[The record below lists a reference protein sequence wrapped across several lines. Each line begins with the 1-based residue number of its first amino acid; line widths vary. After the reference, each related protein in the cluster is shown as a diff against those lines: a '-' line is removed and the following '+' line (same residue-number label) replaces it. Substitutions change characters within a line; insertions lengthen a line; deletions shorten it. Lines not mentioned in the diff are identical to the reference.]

1 MKRWQ
6 LSPFDKTAAVALA
19 RDAGLPPLLG
29 ALLLGRGCATP
40 QQAHAMLDSGSFAD
54 PLLMKDMDKAVSR
67 LRRALDDFEKIAV
80 YGDYDADGV
89 TATAIL
95 FTYLRDQG
103 AKVSFYIP
111 QRGSEGYGLNMAAV
125 DTLNREGVDLI
136 VTVDNGV
143 SAVKEIAYA
152 KKLGMDVIVT
162 DHHQPQEQLPQAA
175 ALVNAHQPG
184 DESPYKEL
192 SGAGVAF
199 KLLIAME
206 GGGPEAVERVEKYA
220 DLAAVGTVGDSVP
233 LTGENRLI
241 VQTGLRQIDKRR
253 RPGLDAI
260 LDPGSGKTDAGKL
273 AFTAVPC
280 INATGR
286 MGAPE
291 RAVRLLTYQDS
302 ASAQALAQELKGDN
316 ARRKQVEQEIF
327 QAAAAKIEGDSEL
340 RFARVILVEG
350 SDWHMGVV
358 GIVASKIV
366 ERFGKPCFVLS
377 AQEDGCYRGSGRS
390 VEGFDLFQA
399 VHACR
404 ALLERYGGHPMAAG
418 LTVPAENLP
427 ELRRQINRFAAEACP
442 DVPVLTLRLDC
453 PLKPS
458 AVTARTAASLAP
470 LEPFGAGNPQPLFG
484 LYGVTL
490 RGVRSLGST
499 GAHCRLQCEKDG
511 FAFECVY
518 FRMRAADLPFE
529 PGTVVDLAVNL
540 QVNDYPRGRG
550 FDFLVRDVKRS
561 SLDVE
566 ACIAGQRLYE
576 KHRRG
581 EPLTQEEARALTPSR
596 EEFGALYRLLAR
608 PGPRPVRD
616 PLALLS
622 RLEGSSLDLGRLQAA
637 LDVLEER
644 GLIENREGR
653 WEALPQREKAELA
666 ASPCMPQAAGDGNE
680 EQETRR
686 RSHAGSQTD

>member
-6 LSPFDKTAAVALA
+6 LAPLDKTAAVSLA
-19 RDAGLPPLLG
+19 KEAGIPPLLA
-29 ALLLGRGCATP
+29 ALLLGRGCTDAR
-40 QQAHAMLDSGSFAD
+40 QVRAMLDAGTYSD
-54 PLLMKDMDKAVSR
+54 PFLMKDMDKAVER

-103 AKVSFYIP
+103 ARVSFYIP
-111 QRGSEGYGLNMAAV
+111 QRDSEGYGLNMAAV
-125 DTLNREGVDLI
+125 DTLSREGVDLI
-136 VTVDNGV
+136 VTVDNGI
-143 SAVKEIAYA
+143 SAVNEIAYA
-152 KKLGMDVIVT
+152 KQLGMDVIVT
-162 DHHQPQEQLPQAA
+162 DHHQPQEQLPEAA

-184 DESPYKEL
+184 DKSPYKEL
-192 SGAGVAF
+192 SGAGVAL
-199 KLLIAME
+199 KLLMAME
-206 GGGPEAVERVEKYA
+206 GGSPEAAARAGKYA

-241 VQTGLRQIDKRR
+241 VQTGLRQIDLRR

-260 LDPGSGKTDAGKL
+260 LDLGSGRADANKL

-302 ASAQALAQELKGDN
+302 ASAQALAQELKADN

-327 QAAAAKIEGDSEL
+327 QAAAAKIEGDPEL
-340 RFARVILVEG
+340 LFSRVILVEG
-350 SDWHMGVV
+350 PDWHLGVV

-377 AQEDGCYRGSGRS
+377 AQEDGSYRGSGRS

-404 ALLERYGGHPMAAG
+404 DLLERYGGHPMAAG
-418 LTVPAENLP
+418 LTVPAKNLP
-427 ELRRQINRFAAEACP
+427 ALRREINRFAAENCP
-442 DVPVLTLRLDC
+442 DMPVLTLRLDC
-453 PLKPS
+453 TLKPS
-458 AVTARTAASLAP
+458 AVTARTVEDLAP

-484 LYGVTL
+484 IFDVTL
-490 RGVRSLGST
+490 RGIRSLGST

-518 FRMRAADLPFE
+518 FRMRAGDLPFE
-529 PGTVVDLAVNL
+529 PGTAVDLAVNL
-540 QVNDYPRGRG
+540 QINDYPRGRG

-561 SLDVE
+561 SMDVE
-566 ACIAGQRLYE
+566 ACIAGERLYE

-581 EPLTQEEARALTPSR
+581 EALTGEEVRALTPSR
-596 EEFGALYRLLAR
+596 EEFGALYRLLGR
-608 PGPRPVRD
+608 PGPRPAGD
-616 PLALLS
+616 PQALLG
-622 RLEGSSLDLGRLQAA
+622 RLEGCGLDLGRLLTA

-644 GLIENREGR
+644 GLARRQGGR
-653 WEALPQREKAELA
+653 WEAIPRQGKADLS
-666 ASPCMPQAAGDGNE
+666 ASPCMPRQGAPEDDV
-680 EQETRR
+680 TRR
-686 RSHAGSQTD
+686 RLYAGSQAD